1 MYNLTTAEVEGAN
14 DPGGIMT
21 KKANMLAML
30 SALSLFQKGCDGE
43 FDPDV
48 QPSGAM
54 VFVTAVCG
62 LAFLLVWWF
71 YSGNHH
77 NNQQWQSA

>member
-1 MYNLTTAEVEGAN
+1 MCLLGMYNLTTAEVEGAS

-43 FDPDV
+43 FDPDA
-48 QPSGAM
+48 QPSRAM
-54 VFVTAVCG
+54 VFFHSHLWFGSFAV
-62 LAFLLVWWF
+62 LVVL
-71 YSGNHH
+71 
-77 NNQQWQSA
+77 QW